1 MRSMVD
7 FTHNHHNT
15 NRMKT
20 RRAVWC
26 DWSAAATKGR
36 AALGTGTLHS
46 HAPCEAWSPLVG
58 VSGEAV
64 AAGDA
69 GALSAPSFKPPITA
83 EVFSVFAPKSICRNR
98 RIVVSL
104 SPTAPTRYT

>member
-15 NRMKT
+15 NRTKT

-58 VSGEAV
+58 GSPQSAGLTGRHTGAACTASG
-64 AAGDA
+64 
-69 GALSAPSFKPPITA
+69 LPA
-83 EVFSVFAPKSICRNR
+83 ER
-98 RIVVSL
+98 RTCS
-104 SPTAPTRYT
+104 